1 MLIFSR
7 EGLCLGDYSASSTE
21 IVMLLNVVDMTKL
34 LCPSHVTKTLDV
46 DH

>member
-1 MLIFSR
+1 MLIFIR
-7 EGLCLGDYSASSTE
+7 ECFVLGDYSASSTE

-34 LCPSHVTKTLDV
+34 LCPSHVTKILYV